1 MTFVSNILSKKGKKG
16 DLSIKYTILIIL
28 LLASFFFLFIFF
40 IRGPAAAYDR
50 VATDASCKASVLAS
64 VHLGVWDENEVR
76 CPSNYLRFSKS
87 DSDESIK
94 KEMAQGLASCW
105 KRFGEGKLLLF
116 DHDPA
121 LFGSDKV
128 AYCNVCEVY
137 EFEADQSSRA
147 PLSGFG
153 EYLATHTVAKEY
165 DLAEPKYL
173 EYLTGVFVQEDHV
186 ETFARSTSQNR
197 IDPSKSYAAVFAYTK
212 DPAYLQIAYQL
223 QQAFASSTPLG
234 MIYHGGL
241 ALIFGK
247 EVGADWY
254 AQTLLIPY
262 NKDRLRELCEN
273 LQE

>member
-1 MTFVSNILSKKGKKG
+1 MNLFAPCKNKKA

-40 IRGPAAAYDR
+40 IKGPAAAYDR
-50 VATDASCKASVLAS
+50 VATDAACEASVLAAA
-64 VHLGVWDENEVR
+64 HLGVWDER
-76 CPSNYLRFSKS
+76 SLHCPTNYVRFSKS

-94 KEMAQGLASCW
+94 KEIAQGLSSCW
-105 KRFGEGKLLLF
+105 NRFGEGKLLLF

-128 AYCNVCEVY
+128 SYCNVCEVY
-137 EFEADQSSRA
+137 EFEPDQSPRA
-147 PLSGFG
+147 AISGFG
-153 EYLATHTVAKEY
+153 QYLGTHTVAKEY
-165 DLAEPKYL
+165 DLAEPKYI
-173 EYLTGVFVQEDHV
+173 EYLTGIFVQEDHV
-186 ETFARSTSQNR
+186 ETFARMTSQNR
-197 IDPSKSYAAVFAYTK
+197 IDPSQSYAAVFAYSK

-223 QQAFASSTPLG
+223 QQAFDSSTPLG
-234 MIYHGGL
+234 MIYHGSL

-254 AQTLLIPY
+254 AQALLIPY
-262 NKDRLRELCEN
+262 NKGRLGELCEN